1 MSWQLNWLFKR
12 KSFSFIFSICVLGDR
27 LLSAGN
33 YTCSKNE
40 SDPLSLHH
48 IFCFEINKT
57 DTGEPLYDCDPYFQ
71 NNDVSVRLGIPGLA
85 SDVFHCKY
93 YHLYSLFSYEVSY
106 VVYFYFKIFLL
117 TIFLLFTCNY
127 FSVKMN

>member
-1 MSWQLNWLFKR
+1 MNNVITTQSIDLKKKF
-12 KSFSFIFSICVLGDR
+12 FFAFIYSICVLGDR
-27 LLSAGN
+27 LLGAGN

-48 IFCFEINKT
+48 IFCSEINKT

-71 NNDVSVRLGIPGLA
+71 NNEVSVQLGIPGLA

-93 YHLYSLFSYEVSY
+93 YYMYSFP
-106 VVYFYFKIFLL
+106 F
-117 TIFLLFTCNY
+117 
-127 FSVKMN
+127 